1 MQWAQ
6 LLPGWRVEAW
16 SGERLSKLPMAPND
30 VAESLEFRKYEGL
43 AAKYLLLSH
52 FGGAFVDWRLN
63 PEPLKDLPAGPKFSV
78 FGSGPPPPF
87 QRHGDGC
94 TAL

>member
-16 SGERLSKLPMAPND
+16 SGERLSKLSHGLKNA
-30 VAESLEFRKYEGL
+30 ALTSLQFRKYKHL

-63 PEPLKDLPAGPKFSV
+63 PEPLKNLHPGQNFLCLDPGPAV
-78 FGSGPPPPF
+78 VLM
-87 QRHGDGC
+87 
-94 TAL
+94 AW